1 MYYHIYMTFLSF
13 WVSFSIS
20 SDPLVKQSDRKLHTH
35 WYTKSAF
42 FRYFDLLCFSI
53 AHRFVSLLKW
63 CAPFWMPFD
72 GSFLHIFQMCIILLA
87 KWCLLSEMDISYRNE
102 TRTCAYFKRQ
112 RNTKNALL
120 FHNTIYYMMI
130 KLKERLT
137 KFSVSRIKYFWFSLK
152 WWKNSRGENPPSQL
166 QYLRNPFDSFVF
178 Q

>member
-1 MYYHIYMTFLSF
+1 MTANCIRIDIQNQLPFDILICCVFLLPTDLFLS
-13 WVSFSIS
+13 W
-20 SDPLVKQSDRKLHTH
+20 SDVHHFGSLH
-35 WYTKSAF
+35 F
-42 FRYFDLLCFSI
+42 
-53 AHRFVSLLKW
+53 
-63 CAPFWMPFD
+63 

-152 WWKNSRGENPPSQL
+152 WWTNSRGENPPSQL